1 MRALIFM
8 DTIKMQRLRNFLYPL
23 LKQYT
28 YLRQTISWQ
37 QRNFASPAPEYVKR
51 KTLLRNQFHNLP
63 WIETGTYKGDTTTFL
78 AVNSPGVFTIEPSE
92 KYYLQALARFA
103 NNSKVQVIQGSS
115 EEILEDLIVSLK
127 SGLNFWLD
135 GHFSGGE
142 TFLGSSLTP
151 IITELKIIDKIFNQ
165 TDFKFMV
172 AVDDIRLFKGSTSHE
187 SGYPELKSLVD
198 WAEENNYQWHIEH
211 DIFFAIRNLN
221 S

>member
-127 SGLNFWLD
+127 SGLNIWLD

-198 WAEENNYQWHIEH
+198 WAEENNYQWHI
-211 DIFFAIRNLN
+211 
-221 S
+221 